1 MAALSLLAEKNVLES
16 YLLTLLP
23 VGSFPLFPA
32 GSHSPSSGPGWL
44 EEHSE
49 VMNLPGTLP
58 HLILCLT
65 TAGPNQSPFGLLHS
79 PPLQ

>member
-32 GSHSPSSGPGWL
+32 GSHSHQVALAGWK
-44 EEHSE
+44 S
-49 VMNLPGTLP
+49 T
-58 HLILCLT
+58 
-65 TAGPNQSPFGLLHS
+65 QRS
-79 PPLQ
+79 